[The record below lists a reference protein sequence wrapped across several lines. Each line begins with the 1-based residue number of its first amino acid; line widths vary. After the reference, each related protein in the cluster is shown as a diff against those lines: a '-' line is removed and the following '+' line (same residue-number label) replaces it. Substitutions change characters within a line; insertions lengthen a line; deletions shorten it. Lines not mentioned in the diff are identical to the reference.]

1 MEEEVKIP
9 TNVLNII
16 YNHSIIY
23 GNFQSENFAISMD
36 HIIRNNNIVSPIE
49 QILFSAISLLRDM
62 NYIDE
67 IYNHTESNKTGLF
80 ICPQFMIDKYS
91 VDFLLIYNNH
101 VSNNKKMLIVECDSQ
116 QWHDRSEK
124 ERRYEKIRERYIVSK
139 GYKIFHFTGK
149 EITDNPFKVAIE
161 ILNYLTNNE
170 IEEVDY
176 YEEFTDKGS
185 NNG

>member
-1 MEEEVKIP
+1 MR
-9 TNVLNII
+9 II
-16 YNHSIIY
+16 LLLFTLLLVGCGKKLTSIQGVAHTHPYHLQVGHSL
-23 GNFQSENFAISMD
+23 SEKEKKEISD
-36 HIIRNNNIVSPIE
+36 LITAVFIE
-49 QILFSAISLLRDM
+49 
-62 NYIDE
+62 IDE

-101 VSNNKKMLIVECDSQ
+101 VSNNKIMLIVECDSQ